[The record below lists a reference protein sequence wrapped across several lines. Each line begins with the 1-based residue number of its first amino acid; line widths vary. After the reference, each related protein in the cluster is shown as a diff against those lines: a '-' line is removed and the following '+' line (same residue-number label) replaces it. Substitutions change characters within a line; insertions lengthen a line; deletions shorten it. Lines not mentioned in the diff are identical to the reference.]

1 MLVSSKE
8 VFNKQANYYNKR
20 LHPFKGKAGGNKM
33 GLLVGAWLT
42 YEWLVT
48 SSSWLKQNK
57 TRTDDWCTVA
67 TDDLKAEGMLIAAE
81 ISWVIQNTLT
91 SSKFFP
97 ESAFTIT
104 PIDFLVR
111 SNSRVATLLAA
122 LLHHWQ
128 HPSNSSSSSN
138 YYLLFKKA
146 SRFFLNKGK
155 EKSTY
160 LANQTNP

>member
-8 VFNKQANYYNKR
+8 VFNKQANYYNKK
-20 LHPFKGKAGGNKM
+20 LHPFKGKAGRNKM
-33 GLLVGAWLT
+33 GLLVGAWWPTGDCLHLPHGLNRT
-42 YEWLVT
+42 KLEQMFALLY
-48 SSSWLKQNK
+48 SSNWWSKSRRNVNY
-57 TRTDDWCTVA
+57 RRNR
-67 TDDLKAEGMLIAAE
+67 
-81 ISWVIQNTLT
+81 SWVIHNTLT

-97 ESAFTIT
+97 ESVFTIT

-138 YYLLFKKA
+138 YYLFFKEASGFFFEKKA
-146 SRFFLNKGK
+146 HT
-155 EKSTY
+155 E
-160 LANQTNP
+160 